1 MLSVSRNAFLLS
13 IALVLIVMLL
23 ILLLPVRAA
32 HADGGAPNLAYVA
45 GASPGVSVIDI
56 QQQQVT
62 NKFSVAGDAHM
73 IYLSLDGRFLYVTQP
88 ALGRVAMLAAK
99 TGQTICTASVPGQP
113 TLLAF
118 DAGAN
123 LLYAAGNGAASIS
136 GINATTCAIE
146 KTIATDGPVYGLA
159 LATVGTGVNGSTGNQ
174 LWVAAGNALAAFNST
189 GQRIASIALPGAQYV
204 TIPAGSTVYVDTR
217 QGSLVAVDLG
227 THQVVSTLLRGG
239 SFGPMDYDAITGE
252 IYVPDAQNNQVDV
265 LAPIVPGA
273 SIPHEPSRIIRLD
286 ASPQSVAITNDGQF
300 GFVALKGGS
309 VAMLD
314 IPGKQIVKTINVGG
328 DPHFIIVG
336 LYPPLVGTTPQQASI
351 WTTVIN
357 IVAYALVIAFLLVPM
372 VILWR
377 VNKKKQQADTSPP
390 A

>member
-1 MLSVSRNAFLLS
+1 MLSVLRSASRLS
-13 IALVLIVMLL
+13 IALLVLTLL
-23 ILLLPVRAA
+23 ILLLPVRAV

-45 GASPGVSVIDI
+45 GASPGLSVIDI

-62 NKFSVAGDAHM
+62 SKFPVAGDAHM

-99 TGQTICTASVPGQP
+99 TGQVICTASAPGQP

-123 LLYAAGNGAASIS
+123 LLYAAGNGAASIT
-136 GINATTCAIE
+136 GINPTTCAIE

-159 LATVGTGVNGSTGNQ
+159 VATVGTGVNGSTGNQ
-174 LWVAAGNALAAFNST
+174 LWVAAGNALAIFDSK
-189 GQRIASIALPGAQYV
+189 GQRIASMILPGAQYI
-204 TIPAGSTVYVDTR
+204 TIPSGSMVYVNTR
-217 QGSLVAVDLG
+217 QGSIVAIDLG

-239 SFGPMDYDAITGE
+239 AFGPMDYDAITGE
-252 IYVPDAQNNQVDV
+252 IYVPDEQNNQIDV

-273 SIPHEPSRIIRLD
+273 NVPREPSRIIHLG
-286 ASPQSVAITNDGQF
+286 ASPRSVAITSDGQF

-314 IPGKQIVKTINVGG
+314 IPGKQIVNTINVGG

-336 LYPPLVGTTPQQASI
+336 LYPPLIGTTPQQASI

-357 IVAYALVIAFLLVPM
+357 IAAYALVIAFLLVPM

-377 VNKKKQQADTSPP
+377 VNKKKQQADSSPSV
-390 A
+390 

>member
-1 MLSVSRNAFLLS
+1 MLSVSRSASRLS
-13 IALVLIVMLL
+13 ITLVLLLTLL

-56 QQQQVT
+56 QQQQVAS
-62 NKFSVAGDAHM
+62 KFPVAGDAHM
-73 IYLSLDGRFLYVTQP
+73 LYLSLDGRFLYVAQP
-88 ALGRVAMLAAK
+88 ALGRVVMLAAK

-113 TLLAF
+113 SLLAF

-136 GINATTCAIE
+136 GINPTTCAIE
-146 KTIATDGPVYGLA
+146 KTIVTDGPVYGLA
-159 LATVGTGVNGSTGNQ
+159 VAIVGTGVNGGTGNQ
-174 LWVAAGNALAAFNST
+174 LWVAAGNALAVFNST
-189 GQRIASIALPGAQYV
+189 GQRIASLALPGAQYV
-204 TIPAGSTVYVDTR
+204 TIPSGSTVYVNTR

-227 THQVVSTLLRGG
+227 THQIVSTLLRGG

-252 IYVPDAQNNQVDV
+252 IYVPDEQHNQVDV
-265 LAPIVPGA
+265 LVPIIPGTN
-273 SIPHEPSRIIRLD
+273 IPREPARIIRLGV
-286 ASPQSVAITNDGQF
+286 SPQSVAITNDGQL
-300 GFVALKGGS
+300 GFVALKGGR

-314 IPGKQIVKTINVGG
+314 IPGKQIIKIINVGG

-336 LYPPLVGTTPQQASI
+336 LYPPLIGTTPQQASI

-357 IVAYALVIAFLLVPM
+357 IAAYALVIAFLLVPM

-377 VNKKKQQADTSPP
+377 VNKKKQQVDTSTP